1 MSECET
7 FDDALDAACDNL
19 DILAP
24 RDVAAFWA
32 TAPRLLPPSS
42 KRRFEG
48 GKGRK
53 GSGKENARGRG
64 KCQGVRGRR
73 KQRQHSART
82 RGRFEAILGRTLDD
96 LEKFGFREL
105 ATTALGL
112 AKIACKVAVDDA
124 EGASEAS
131 CSRDLFEKI
140 AARIVSFD
148 QARLNEFDARHL
160 ANVSWAY
167 SKAKEYR
174 PELFE
179 RLASAAVE
187 RRDGFTPQGAANLLW
202 AFAASGHLD
211 HRLFASFMP
220 ALKAMLGEFNAQDVA
235 NVAWAYAAA
244 NVDAPDLFDE
254 EFSSACE
261 ERGNLFAR
269 ENLRQLHQWQ
279 LWQAEFGSE
288 IQLSQ
293 SLRERCREAF
303 VERAPEPSAMQ
314 RDVVAE
320 LSRISGANVREE
332 ELTESGYIIDALV
345 EMHGRRIAFEVDGPS
360 HFVRRRPTGST
371 ILKRRQV
378 ACLEGVEV
386 VSVPYWAWDELG
398 NDVIGKQRYLRSL
411 IGLDS
416 IARGQ

>member
-19 DILAP
+19 DVLAP

-32 TAPRLLPPSS
+32 AAPRLLPPSR
-42 KRRFEG
+42 KRRDRPEG
-48 GKGRK
+48 RKGRK
-53 GSGKENARGRG
+53 GSGEENARGRG
-64 KCQGVRGRR
+64 KCQGARGRR
-73 KQRQHSART
+73 KQRRHSART
-82 RGRFEAILGRTLDD
+82 RGRLEAILGRTLDD
-96 LEKFGFREL
+96 LESFGFREL

-124 EGASEAS
+124 EAEAGEAS
-131 CSRDLFEKI
+131 RSHDLFEKI

-148 QARLNEFDARHL
+148 QARPNEFDARHL

-167 SKAKEYR
+167 AKAKEYR
-174 PELFE
+174 PKLFE

-187 RRDGFTPQGAANLLW
+187 RRDRFTPQGAANLLW

-211 HRLFASFMP
+211 RRLFASFAP

-254 EFSSACE
+254 EFASACE
-261 ERGNLFAR
+261 ERGHLFAR

-279 LWQAEFGSE
+279 LWRMELGSE
-288 IQLSQ
+288 VQPSP
-293 SLRERCREAF
+293 SSRERCRGAF
-303 VERAPEPSAMQ
+303 VERAPAPSATQ

-320 LSRISGANVREE
+320 PSRIGGASVREE
-332 ELTESGYIIDALV
+332 ELAESGYIVDALV
-345 EMHGRRIAFEVDGPS
+345 EIGGRRIAFEVDGPS
-360 HFVRRRPTGST
+360 
-371 ILKRRQV
+371 Q
-378 ACLEGVEV
+378 
-386 VSVPYWAWDELG
+386 
-398 NDVIGKQRYLRSL
+398 
-411 IGLDS
+411 
-416 IARGQ
+416 